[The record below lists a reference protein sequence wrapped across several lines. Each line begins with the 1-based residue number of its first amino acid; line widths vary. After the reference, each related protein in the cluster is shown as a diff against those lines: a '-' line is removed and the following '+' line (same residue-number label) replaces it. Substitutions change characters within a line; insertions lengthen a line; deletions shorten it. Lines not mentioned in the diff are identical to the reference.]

1 MIAITIASFF
11 AKASTS
17 HFALSGLS
25 PSAKR
30 SLRITAMVTSE
41 ARIDTASVKLARRT
55 AEEATLQIISMVMWI
70 QAVNKMP
77 KHQMTM
83 LKRMPRQ
90 LLISTNAERGVAFTP
105 SFRRTILILRKA
117 MTKIRRLTNHLQTPL
132 MLLGMMK
139 WIWS

>member
-1 MIAITIASFF
+1 
-11 AKASTS
+11 
-17 HFALSGLS
+17 
-25 PSAKR
+25 
-30 SLRITAMVTSE
+30 
-41 ARIDTASVKLARRT
+41 VKLARRT

>member
-1 MIAITIASFF
+1 
-11 AKASTS
+11 
-17 HFALSGLS
+17 L
-25 PSAKR
+25 
-30 SLRITAMVTSE
+30 E
-41 ARIDTASVKLARRT
+41 AGIDTASVKLARRT

-117 MTKIRRLTNHLQTPL
+117 MTKIRRLTNHLQMPL